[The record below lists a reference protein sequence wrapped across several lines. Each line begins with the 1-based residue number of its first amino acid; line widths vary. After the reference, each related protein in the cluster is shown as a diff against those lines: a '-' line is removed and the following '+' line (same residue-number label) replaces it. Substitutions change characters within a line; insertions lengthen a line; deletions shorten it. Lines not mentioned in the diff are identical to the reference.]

1 MGKPL
6 LTQSISEGDF
16 GHETAARGA
25 FIATATSGAV
35 RSPAASPSIRA

>member
-25 FIATATSGAV
+25 FIAIATIGGA
-35 RSPAASPSIRA
+35 RWPAQSPSIRA

>member
-16 GHETAARGA
+16 GHETTARGP
-25 FIATATSGAV
+25 FIANATIGGACWL
-35 RSPAASPSIRA
+35 AQSPSIHA